1 MNTCTLD
8 LNLLR
13 VFAAIYSEHNVSRA
27 ARRESLSRPAMSN
40 ALARLRRFPV
50 VVRGRQALRAYFDRM
65 KPARRVPLVTNE
77 VTQVSGDHAQGTCA
91 MVSFGDDSFCGHYV
105 DHFRKVDGR
114 WLFARRQFF
123 PYWPVYK
130 PSAERIDP

>member
-1 MNTCTLD
+1 MNTRTLD

-91 MVSFGDDSFCGHYV
+91 IVST
-105 DHFRKVDGR
+105 VDGR